1 MVATVLSAVFVGV
14 AFNVR
19 DRVRAAVMEKLEAG
33 QRTLSELE
41 QRRARELNV
50 QVATLA
56 ENLTLRQ
63 AVATYSL
70 EVRSSGTKYQAGMLA
85 AIERELT
92 KLAERTS
99 LDVLAA
105 TDASGR
111 VIASA
116 GRRGRDW
123 PSQTR
128 VTGTAS
134 ESGSLYVTMPAGV
147 FQFAAAPLTLQNVTI
162 GTLQLGKALDDRYAR
177 ELASLSGA
185 ATLIASGD
193 KVLAST
199 LPPHASAEF
208 RPALSTNPIVT
219 LGGTD
224 TRRACSSTTAT
235 PRSSRSTRSRPRRGR
250 RCRTRCGR

>member
-1 MVATVLSAVFVGV
+1 MPLASPRRFVVRTTIATLAMVATVLSAVFVGV

-63 AVATYSL
+63 AVANYAL
-70 EVRSSGTKYQAGMLA
+70 ETRASGSKYQAGMLT

-105 TDASGR
+105 TDSSGK

-123 PSQTR
+123 PSQTQ
-128 VTGTAS
+128 VTATAS
-134 ESGSLYVTMPAGV
+134 DSGSSYVTMPAGV

-162 GTLQLGKALDDRYAR
+162 GTLQLGKALD
-177 ELASLSGA
+177 
-185 ATLIASGD
+185 
-193 KVLAST
+193 
-199 LPPHASAEF
+199 F
-208 RPALSTNPIVT
+208 
-219 LGGTD
+219 
-224 TRRACSSTTAT
+224 TTAT
-235 PRSSRSTRSRPRRGR
+235 PRCSRSTRSPPRPGR
-250 RCRTRCGR
+250 RCRTRCGRC